1 MKNYNAKFY
10 YIKNIKDD
18 WEVLEW
24 FFIKIFIKIKLI
36 LQGY

>member
-10 YIKNIKDD
+10 YIKNIKEDL
-18 WEVLEW
+18 EVLEW
-24 FFIKIFIKIKLI
+24 FFIKIFIIKNLI